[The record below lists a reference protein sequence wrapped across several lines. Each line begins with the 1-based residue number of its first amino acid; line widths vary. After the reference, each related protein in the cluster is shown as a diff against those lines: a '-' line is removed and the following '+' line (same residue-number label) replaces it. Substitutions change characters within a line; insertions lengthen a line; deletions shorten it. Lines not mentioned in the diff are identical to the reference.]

1 MTRKTL
7 LAALLLAALP
17 SVAAAE
23 GFNWNATVASD
34 YLYRGIDQNAD
45 DPAFQLGAGYGF
57 AGGLYVGAWASNV
70 DFGDGSTDVEVDTF
84 VGWAGDLSDS
94 TSLDVQLIRYNYLN
108 EPSGTD
114 YAYNELIGKL
124 GFAENYTF
132 TLGYTNDYL
141 NVDED
146 SLYYN
151 LAGSWD
157 FAEHY
162 TFNAGLGYTTIGGPL
177 ENFLDYSVGVSRA
190 FGPATVGLSYVGTDG
205 NAEDNFGPDL
215 ADDKVLLTIGFGG

>member
-1 MTRKTL
+1 MNRKTL

-17 SVAAAE
+17 AAASAE
-23 GFNWNATVASD
+23 GFNWNATVASN
-34 YLYRGIDQNAD
+34 YLFRGVDQND
-45 DPAFQLGAGYGF
+45 DQPALQLGAGYAF
-57 AGGLYVGAWASNV
+57 EGGLYAGAWASNV
-70 DFGDGSTDVEVDTF
+70 DFGEGTDAEYDLF
-84 VGWAGDLSDS
+84 VGWAGELSDT
-94 TSLDVQLIRYNYLN
+94 TSLDVQLVRYDYIGT
-108 EPSGTD
+108 PSGAD

-157 FAEHY
+157 FAEDY

-177 ENFLDYSVGVSRA
+177 ENFLDYSLGVSRE
-190 FGPATVGLSYVGTDG
+190 FGPATVSLSYVNTDSS
-205 NAEDNFGPDL
+205 AEANFGPDNTE
-215 ADDKVLLTIGFGG
+215 DKILLTVGFGG